1 MQKVIVNTKQQYKLL
16 LLLIIFTF
24 SVNALQSQKLD
35 TPLDPVQ
42 VIIKDWEIG
51 AFVGIGANF
60 SSGVYNPEC
69 PDCLFE
75 GNSKF
80 GWSIGLKTDYEI
92 TKNFYLGTNLIFEDY
107 GTNGSF
113 RRWEDIE
120 LQRADNTTMEVP
132 IEFRH
137 ILNLEMMSI
146 GLAPN
151 ALWRVD
157 NWLDLRFGVFAD
169 YIIGSNITHTKE
181 LLTKTALLPD
191 GEKVK
196 VYIEGYKDNKVVIE
210 DRAIPD
216 LNPLQF
222 GLFPQINFNLPL
234 SESSDLIFGTYMK
247 IPLSKI
253 SSIQDNY
260 SHYSWRV
267 FMGVS
272 FDLNKDGIKEIPI
285 PRDRN

>member
-1 MQKVIVNTKQQYKLL
+1 
-16 LLLIIFTF
+16 
-24 SVNALQSQKLD
+24 
-35 TPLDPVQ
+35 
-42 VIIKDWEIG
+42 
-51 AFVGIGANF
+51 
-60 SSGVYNPEC
+60 
-69 PDCLFE
+69 
-75 GNSKF
+75 
-80 GWSIGLKTDYEI
+80 
-92 TKNFYLGTNLIFEDY
+92 
-107 GTNGSF
+107 
-113 RRWEDIE
+113 
-120 LQRADNTTMEVP
+120 MEVP

-169 YIIGSNITHTKE
+169 YIISSNITHTKE

-272 FDLNKDGIKEIPI
+272 FDLNKDGIKEIPV